1 MVMGEMQGATVQHI
15 GHHCPECGNPIGHGT
30 RFCMHCGGS
39 AYNTLM
45 EQVTHRSIFPT
56 VGGLLIIAGAAFNF
70 VTAWYVNEITA
81 DYGRYAS
88 LASAYHLTMVLTVL
102 LGALGIVSLLGGLAA
117 LSRRDFTLAVAGGI
131 ASCFSVGALVG
142 LAGLLIVAVSNDAF
156 VRGAGPQSY
165 APGASAQTLSTS
177 EQALSR
183 KGG

>member
-1 MVMGEMQGATVQHI
+1 MGEMQGATVQRI
-15 GHHCPECGNPIGHGT
+15 GHCPECGNSIGHGA

-70 VTAWYVNEITA
+70 VTAWYVNEITV
-81 DYGRYAS
+81 DYGRYPS
-88 LASAYHLTMVLTVL
+88 LSSVYHLTMVFTVL
-102 LGALGIVSLLGGLAA
+102 LGVLGVVSLLGGLAA
-117 LSRRDFTLAVAGGI
+117 LSRRDFTLAIAGGI
-131 ASCFSVGALVG
+131 ASCFSVGTLVG
-142 LAGLLIVAVSNDAF
+142 LAGLLIVAASKDEFA
-156 VRGAGPQSY
+156 RGAGPQSH
-165 APGASAQTLSTS
+165 ALGASTQTMSAS

>member
-1 MVMGEMQGATVQHI
+1 LVMGEMQGATVQRI
-15 GHHCPECGNPIGHGT
+15 EHHCPECGNSMGCGA

-39 AYNTLM
+39 TYNTLM

-70 VTAWYVNEITA
+70 VTAWYMNEITV

-88 LASAYHLTMVLTVL
+88 LASAYYLTMVFTVL

-131 ASCFSVGALVG
+131 ASCFSVGATVG
-142 LAGLLIVAVSNDAF
+142 LAGLLIVAVSKDEFAQ
-156 VRGAGPQSY
+156 GSGPQSY
-165 APGASAQTLSTS
+165 APGAGAQTMSAS